1 MSLAAAAN
9 LTRHGLDVL
18 GWTPKVRAALA
29 G

>member
-1 MSLAAAAN
+1 MCLAAAAN

-18 GWTPKVRAALA
+18 ASTPEVRAALA